1 MAQLNPTVGDISGNA
16 TLIAEAYAEAIA
28 ERADMLLCSE
38 MCVTGYPPQ
47 DLLLTPH
54 FQDAAMEAVEHLAR
68 VTSGEGKPAM
78 LIGGLWREDGELTN
92 TAFLLDG
99 GHVTQQQAKHHLPNY
114 GVFDEQRYF
123 TAGALPPV
131 MQWRERK
138 LAVLICEDM
147 WQDDMIPHMAAQ
159 NPDVWLCMNASPFEG
174 VGKQHKRIALA
185 RKAVDAHAAPFYYV
199 NQVGGQDELVFDGQ
213 SFALDAEGELVEE
226 FPHCEEC
233 TELVAF
239 SDARKE
245 ARPLVA
251 EGVRC
256 IAEDRSPEQAQN
268 KKAAGAIIYSAMKLG
283 LRDYVHK
290 NGFKDVVLGL
300 SGGIDSALTA
310 VIAADALG
318 AEHVQCVM
326 LPSPYTSKMSL
337 EDAKALASNLG
348 CAYDIVPIEA
358 HMKAN
363 AEAFADMDGVPDAL
377 AEENLQARIRGMLL
391 MAISGSKGSLL
402 LTTGNKSEMAVGY
415 ATLYGDMCGAYSVLK
430 DVYKTDVFA
439 LSRWRNQQGD
449 SPVMPERIITRP
461 PSAELRDDQKDE
473 DSLPPY
479 EILDAIIHG
488 LIEQR
493 LSQFEIV
500 EQGYDAKVVAR
511 VARLIRINEFKRFQ
525 SPPGVK
531 LTSLAFGRDRRFPL
545 TNGFRR

>member
-16 TLIAEAYAEAIA
+16 TLIADAYEKATQA
-28 ERADMLLCSE
+28 RADLLLCSE

-54 FQDAAMEAVEHLAR
+54 FQDTAMETVERLAR

-131 MQWRERK
+131 MQWREHK

-213 SFALDAEGELVEE
+213 SFALDVEGELVEE

-245 ARPLVA
+245 ARPLVVK
-251 EGVRC
+251 GVRC

-310 VIAADALG
+310 VVAADALG

-363 AEAFADMDGVPDAL
+363 AEAFAAMEGVPDAL

-430 DVYKTDVFA
+430 DVYKMDVFA
-439 LSRWRNQQGD
+439 LSRWRNEQEGGE
-449 SPVMPERIITRP
+449 VIPERIITRP

-479 EILDAIIHG
+479 EVLDAIIHA
-488 LIEQR
+488 LIEKR
-493 LSQFEIV
+493 LSQPEIV
-500 EQGYDAKVVAR
+500 EQGYDAEVVAR

-525 SPPGVK
+525 APPGVK
-531 LTSLAFGRDRRFPL
+531 LTPLAFGRDRRFPL
-545 TNGFRR
+545 TNGFGG